1 MNFSGLFK
9 PDIFL
14 QIGHPHDMTNLWLT
28 EMMSKLRESEP
39 TRGHLIWPPNGSRN
53 IPNSSGKLNFFEAQ
67 LRMAIG
73 FTMITMKW
81 KAFPA
86 RKRGRTSPVH
96 SRLNLQSLE
105 LRRAQGAP
113 RLQPKICRKGQPSL
127 WGFSIKNSFFLTM
140 FKSTT

>member
-1 MNFSGLFK
+1 MNERRPEGGILGRTTTAISGAMPSSRCCLK
-9 PDIFL
+9 GWRIF
-14 QIGHPHDMTNLWLT
+14 
-28 EMMSKLRESEP
+28 
-39 TRGHLIWPPNGSRN
+39 
-53 IPNSSGKLNFFEAQ
+53 AQ

-113 RLQPKICRKGQPSL
+113 RLQPKICREAA
-127 WGFSIKNSFFLTM
+127 FSKLMSTVYRVGIKWL
-140 FKSTT
+140 